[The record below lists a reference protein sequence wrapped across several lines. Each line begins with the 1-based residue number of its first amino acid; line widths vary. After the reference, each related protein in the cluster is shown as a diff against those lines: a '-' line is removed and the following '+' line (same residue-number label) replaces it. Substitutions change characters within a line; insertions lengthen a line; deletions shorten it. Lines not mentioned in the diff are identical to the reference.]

1 MKALLTSNKISTS
14 LYTKFDQIN
23 TSRVKIETKWSLE
36 LNLECT
42 TAMWKLIYKS
52 CFQSVNDNT
61 YKWFQHVLII
71 YCKELS
77 IGSCYLVGMLVEGYR
92 CMS

>member
-1 MKALLTSNKISTS
+1 MKVFLTSNKLSKS

-23 TSRVKIETKWSLE
+23 TSRVKLERKWSLE

-42 TAMWKLIYKS
+42 AAMWKLIYKS

-61 YKWFQHVLII
+61 
-71 YCKELS
+71 
-77 IGSCYLVGMLVEGYR
+77 
-92 CMS
+92 